1 MNARTMA
8 RVNSAVLT
16 WQNEYSIE
24 FLTVIRRHHV
34 YKAVW
39 APVLGEVLICS
50 KDGGEDARKY
60 DDNAIGT
67 NKVSNVHG
75 TESMQLVGY
84 LPIKSVLFY

>member
-8 RVNSAVLT
+8 RVSSAVLT

-50 KDGGEDARKY
+50 KDGREEAGKY
-60 DDNAIGT
+60 GDNLIGT
-67 NKVSNVHG
+67 YKASHVHG
-75 TESMQLVGY
+75 TKSMQVVGH
-84 LPIKSVLFY
+84 LPIKSVLFH